1 MHYQSADFASRKGGG
16 GGGGGGG
23 GAGKED
29 EGLHSIMETRVGG

>member
-1 MHYQSADFASRKGGG
+1 MGG

-29 EGLHSIMETRVGG
+29 ITAPKIHPAASLL